1 LQSGTKIAAN
11 AGFLGMIYLYTS
23 SERLKKKDTI
33 P

>member
-23 SERLKKKDTI
+23 S
-33 P
+33 